1 MPTNVFAYSVKNQ
14 WINMSLY
21 FINFM
26 YNTKRFNQTTFG
38 IIFNTYLKITT
49 LGPFLF
55 SQLFIKN
62 SISSS
67 IKNQKISIDYS
78 TLYNQLYSLDDNK
91 NKNVCSHITKSNRLQ
106 DNNDLLGG
114 KERNSKWLASGEDI
128 KTDFIKLDKNDIIL
142 FFENFD
148 NGFSIYK
155 NGLNSYSNYKR
166 ETNSSSSPNI
176 NITNQERQNDDLN
189 TTVYNNDNIY
199 YFLKATN
206 NNDIIKYL
214 INTKII

>member
-1 MPTNVFAYSVKNQ
+1 MTKNVFAYSVKNQ

-78 TLYNQLYSLDDNK
+78 TLYNQLYSPDD

-114 KERNSKWLASGEDI
+114 KERNSKWLASGQDI

-166 ETNSSSSPNI
+166 ETNPSSSLNI
-176 NITNQERQNDDLN
+176 NITNQERDDLN
-189 TTVYNNDNIY
+189 ATVYNNDNIY

>member
-26 YNTKRFNQTTFG
+26 YNTKKKFGDTTFG
-38 IIFNTYLKITT
+38 KIFNIYVKVSSTILYTVTVGTPFIIF
-49 LGPFLF
+49 
-55 SQLFIKN
+55 
-62 SISSS
+62 SSLT
-67 IKNQKISIDYS
+67 NQEISIDYLA
-78 TLYNQLYSLDDNK
+78 LYNNLYLRDDNE
-91 NKNVCSHITKSNRLQ
+91 NKSVCSHITKSNRLK

-114 KERNSKWLASGEDI
+114 NQRNSKWLASGQDI

-155 NGLNSYSNYKR
+155 DGLNSYSNYKR
-166 ETNSSSSPNI
+166 ETNSISSPSI

-214 INTKII
+214 ITTKII

>member
-1 MPTNVFAYSVKNQ
+1 MDGKELNIPSIEIRLLSVAALAILSFNDTIFPSLSICLKVKQHENIVKTKN
-14 WINMSLY
+14 IE
-21 FINFM
+21 
-26 YNTKRFNQTTFG
+26 
-38 IIFNTYLKITT
+38 
-49 LGPFLF
+49 
-55 SQLFIKN
+55 
-62 SISSS
+62 
-67 IKNQKISIDYS
+67 
-78 TLYNQLYSLDDNK
+78 
-91 NKNVCSHITKSNRLQ
+91 ITKLNRLE
-106 DNNDLLGG
+106 NLNAVNYLG
-114 KERNSKWLASGEDI
+114 KERNSKWLASGQDI

-166 ETNSSSSPNI
+166 ETNSTSSPNI